1 MFSALSQAFT
11 ALFASILSD
20 IPGAMTDVLN
30 SAPEQAIQ
38 VAEVAPL
45 APAKPSLEAALEQL
59 RATNELLQR
68 RKADAERDRELF
80 RDLYNKASSHASE
93 VSKENEELQERV
105 TIAEG
110 QVKDGIAMIRKT
122 YEERVANLVAENC
135 RLRNTNAI
143 MLKKEVM
150 TDGADIRRRAAEGE
164 ELMGENQKLRA
175 ELAQLRMDYHR
186 MERLVEQ
193 LGQGES
199 EPLSEQ
205 EEMLRDTAGVAMSS
219 SPADDRTTST
229 ESDVTVEHIQ

>member
-1 MFSALSQAFT
+1 
-11 ALFASILSD
+11 
-20 IPGAMTDVLN
+20 MTDILTP
-30 SAPEQAIQ
+30 APEQASTTQ
-38 VAEVAPL
+38 VVETADST
-45 APAKPSLEAALEQL
+45 PAKPSLEAALEQL

-68 RKADAERDRELF
+68 RKVDAERDRELF

-122 YEERVANLVAENC
+122 YEERVANLVAENS
-135 RLRNTNAI
+135 RLKKTNAI

-175 ELAQLRMDYHR
+175 ELAQLRMDYNR

-193 LGQGES
+193 LGQGEL
-199 EPLSEQ
+199 EQLSEQ
-205 EEMLRDTAGVAMSS
+205 EEISRDTAGVAVSS

-229 ESDVTVEHIQ
+229 ESDVTIEHT